1 MERTLEW
8 DTTSGRPPKVGEKIR
23 NGLGE
28 TFEVIARKGNTVT
41 IKKLEEEKHGSGN
54 SS

>member
-8 DTTSGRPPKVGEKIR
+8 DTTTGKPPKVGEIIQ

-28 TFEVIARKGNTVT
+28 TFAVIARQGNTVT
-41 IKKLEEEKHGSGN
+41 IKKLEG
-54 SS
+54 